1 MITTIQGI
9 RYAYEV
15 SGNGAPLL
23 LLHGFTG
30 SKATWKPFIPLWSQ
44 RYRTIAVDII
54 GHGES
59 DSPDQITHYT
69 MEAFACTLEILL
81 QNLGIQKT
89 NVLGYSMGGRIAL
102 YLTVKRP
109 ELIRA
114 VLLESASPGLE
125 TKEERLN
132 RIQQDEALADFIA
145 ENGLIAFVNRW
156 ESLPLFAS
164 QKTLPEHVKEAI
176 RKERLAQN
184 PNGLAASLRGMGTG
198 QQPSLWEELPHIK
211 KPVMLVTG
219 RYDTKFVNIA
229 RRMKKSLPN
238 CVHIIAEG
246 CGHAVHV
253 ESPKTFGKIVFDRFY
268 QFMNGKDGRND
279 G

>member
-89 NVLGYSMGGRIAL
+89 NILGYSMGGRIAL

-132 RIQQDEALADFIA
+132 RIQQDEALADFIT

-164 QKTLPEHVKEAI
+164 QKNASGTCERGYSKGTACAKSQRSSRQFKRHGDRPATFALGGAPAYQETSDACDWTL
-176 RKERLAQN
+176 
-184 PNGLAASLRGMGTG
+184 
-198 QQPSLWEELPHIK
+198 
-211 KPVMLVTG
+211 
-219 RYDTKFVNIA
+219 
-229 RRMKKSLPN
+229 
-238 CVHIIAEG
+238 
-246 CGHAVHV
+246 
-253 ESPKTFGKIVFDRFY
+253 
-268 QFMNGKDGRND
+268 
-279 G
+279 